1 MKLVDIILE
10 ASFYTYEAMAQGTY
24 SEKADPKEIADLI
37 RALPGVTTV
46 TQASSDQES
55 GNGTYKIKII
65 SQKQAKEAF
74 VALRKNVL
82 SKYSQITEFTVAENT
97 IEEK

>member
-10 ASFYTYEAMAQGTY
+10 ASFYTYEGMAQAVYT
-24 SEKADPKEIADLI
+24 KDADPNEITDLL
-37 RALPGVTTV
+37 RALPGVTTI

-55 GNGTYKIKII
+55 GQGTYKIKII

-74 VALRKNVL
+74 IALRKNTL
-82 SKYSQITEFTVAENT
+82 KKYPQIVKFKIAENT

>member
-1 MKLVDIILE
+1 MKLSTIILE
-10 ASFYTYEAMAQGTY
+10 ASFYTYEAMAQAVYTD
-24 SEKADPKEIADLI
+24 EADPNEIADLL

-46 TQASSDQES
+46 TQASSDQ
-55 GNGTYKIKII
+55 GTNQGTYKIKII

-74 VALRKNVL
+74 LALKKNTID
-82 SKYSQITEFTVAENT
+82 KYPQITVFKVAENT